1 MNFAILNP
9 ANPNLKGS
17 KIMACF
23 IVPGAEAIIA
33 AAASKII
40 SVREE
45 KGLIHTEDN
54 SPKLS
59 EKVSWLAKLSEGGSA
74 LLAFEHLWHGEI
86 SPFFPFLTAAADPE
100 ETSIMLHEM
109 ATVGTTM
116 ALLITAVWIG
126 MLMVTASVRKKAAK
140 ESGLK

>member
-1 MNFAILNP
+1 
-9 ANPNLKGS
+9 
-17 KIMACF
+17 MACF

-33 AAASKII
+33 AAASKLI

-45 KGLIHTEDN
+45 KGLIHTEEN
-54 SPKLS
+54 STKLS
-59 EKVSWLAKLSEGGSA
+59 EKVSRLAKLGGGGSA

-109 ATVGTTM
+109 ATVGTAM
-116 ALLITAVWIG
+116 SLLITAVWIG
-126 MLMVTASVRKKAAK
+126 MLAVTSTVGKKVAK
-140 ESGLK
+140 ESEVK